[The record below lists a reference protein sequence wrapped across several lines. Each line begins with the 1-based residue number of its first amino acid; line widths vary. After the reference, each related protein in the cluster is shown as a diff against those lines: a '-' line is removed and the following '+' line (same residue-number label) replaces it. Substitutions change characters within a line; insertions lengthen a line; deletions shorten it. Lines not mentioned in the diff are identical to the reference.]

1 MAVAGSNA
9 ALGVAAASRSGPRP
23 DADKAVL
30 RRGLQILECFS
41 HAGSEQ
47 SIRSICRMTGLPPAT
62 VHRMLAI
69 LVDWGGVERV
79 ARGRYRLGLK
89 LWHLGAAVPQA
100 RRLRDVALP
109 FLEDLY
115 EVTHEVVHLG
125 VRDGHSLLY
134 VEKLSGR
141 RSVHASSIVGLKLPL
156 HATGPGKVLLAY
168 AEPGLIEELIGHGL
182 AQLTPR
188 TITDP
193 GQLHHAMAEVRRTGV
208 AVSRSESS
216 LGTASVAAPIFAP
229 DGKVVASVSVV
240 VPEQRL
246 EPPVL
251 IPLVQTVA
259 RAISRHTGEVQ

>member
-1 MAVAGSNA
+1 MTAAGTDAVARVA
-9 ALGVAAASRSGPRP
+9 ALPGPGARP
-23 DADKAVL
+23 EPEKAVL

-41 HAGSEQ
+41 GSAGEL
-47 SIRSICRMTGLPPAT
+47 SIRSICRATALPPAT

-69 LVDWGGVERV
+69 LVEWGGVERV

-125 VRDGHSLLY
+125 VRDGRSLLY

-141 RSVHASSIVGLKLPL
+141 QSVHASSIVGLKLPL

-168 AEPGLIEELIGHGL
+168 AEPGLLEEIIAAGL
-182 AQLTPR
+182 DRLTPR

-193 GQLHHAMAEVRRTGV
+193 GQLQRAMAEVRRTGV

-216 LGTASVAAPIFAP
+216 LGTASVAAPIFDP

-240 VPEQRL
+240 VPEHRL

>member
-1 MAVAGSNA
+1 MAAAGANA
-9 ALGVAAASRSGPRP
+9 ALGIAAARRP
-23 DADKAVL
+23 VTRAEPEKAVL
-30 RRGLQILECFS
+30 RRGLEILECFS
-41 HAGSEQ
+41 GPASEQ
-47 SIRSICRMTGLPPAT
+47 SIRSICRTTGLPPAT

-69 LVDWGGVERV
+69 LVEWGGVERV

-89 LWHLGAAVPQA
+89 LWHLGAGVPQA
-100 RRLRDVALP
+100 RRLRDIALP

-125 VRDGHSLLY
+125 VRDGQCLLY

-141 RSVHASSIVGLKLPL
+141 QSVHASSIVGLRLPL

-168 AEPGLIEELIGHGL
+168 AEPGLLEEIIDHGL
-182 AQLTPR
+182 DQLTPR
-188 TITDP
+188 TITEP
-193 GQLHHAMAEVRRTGV
+193 GQLKRAMAEVRRTGV

-240 VPEQRL
+240 VPEPRL

-259 RAISRHTGEVQ
+259 RAISRHTGDVQ